1 MAKKVK
7 KEVVAKVKLQLPAG
21 QATPAPPVGPTLSP
35 YGINLMQFIKSFN
48 DATKDKIGLIIPVVV
63 TIYKDKTF
71 DLEFKTPPTSVLL
84 KKAAGIETAAHN
96 PGKEIVAKIPR
107 SKIIE
112 IAKLKMPD
120 LNTTDLEA
128 AVRMIE
134 GTAKSAGIQ
143 IVEG

>member
-134 GTAKSAGIQ
+134 GTAKSAGIE

>member
-128 AVRMIE
+128 AVRMRE

>member
-35 YGINLMQFIKSFN
+35 YGINLMQFIKAFN

>member
-1 MAKKVK
+1 MTKKVK

-35 YGINLMQFIKSFN
+35 YGINLMQFVKAFN

>member
-1 MAKKVK
+1 
-7 KEVVAKVKLQLPAG
+7 
-21 QATPAPPVGPTLSP
+21 
-35 YGINLMQFIKSFN
+35 MQFVKAFN
-48 DATKDKIGLIIPVVV
+48 DATRDKMGLIIPVVV

-107 SKIIE
+107 SKVIE

-134 GTAKSAGIQ
+134 GTAKSAGIE

>member
-7 KEVVAKVKLQLPAG
+7 KEIVAKVKLQLPAG

-35 YGINLMQFIKSFN
+35 YGINLMQFVKAFN

>member
-7 KEVVAKVKLQLPAG
+7 KEIVAKVKLQLPAG

-35 YGINLMQFIKSFN
+35 YGINLMQFIKAFN

-134 GTAKSAGIQ
+134 GTARSAGIQ

>member
-35 YGINLMQFIKSFN
+35 YGINLMQFVKAFN